1 MGDLG
6 SPRRFFRVIPIQFIW
21 GHLQLVEYK
30 MSAQFKSLT
39 LGIKIQGGFKKRRV
53 VKILKNL

>member
-6 SPRRFFRVIPIQFIW
+6 SPRRFFRVTPIQFIW

-39 LGIKIQGGFKKRRV
+39 LGIKIQGV
-53 VKILKNL
+53 LKNED